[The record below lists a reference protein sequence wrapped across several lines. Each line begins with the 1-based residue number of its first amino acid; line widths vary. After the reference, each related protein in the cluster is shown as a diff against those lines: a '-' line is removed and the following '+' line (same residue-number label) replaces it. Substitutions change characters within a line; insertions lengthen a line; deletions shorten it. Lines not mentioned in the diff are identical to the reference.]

1 MAPCLY
7 QLIPTRTRATLT
19 VKQAL
24 TQRQWVRGIS
34 GGMSAD
40 AIVEYLHIWE
50 ATDGVRFSSQADKLI
65 WRWTQDGAYS
75 AQSAYKMLHA
85 GLIKF
90 KGHHLVWKTWAP
102 LKVKI
107 FLWLA
112 LWRCH
117 WTGDRRLRHGLEA
130 REMCYLCDQEVETID
145 HIIASCS
152 YSREVWHRILQ
163 VLHRPFPQL
172 ASTTFSW
179 WKHLRAGCNDPQQS
193 SIDSLFAL
201 MSWHV

>member
-1 MAPCLY
+1 MIAGLTLAPA
-7 QLIPTRTRATLT
+7 PTVAIMRQESHSVPAPAVATVPQQGAFST
-19 VKQAL
+19 PPFPAVCSH
-24 TQRQWVRGIS
+24 R
-34 GGMSAD
+34 
-40 AIVEYLHIWE
+40 E
-50 ATDGVRFSSQADKLI
+50 A
-65 WRWTQDGAYS
+65 AYS
-75 AQSAYKMLHA
+75 AQSAYKMLQA
-85 GLIKF
+85 RLIKF
-90 KGHHLVWKTWAP
+90 KGHHLVWKRWVP
-102 LKVKI
+102 LKVKF

-112 LWRCH
+112 LRQRH

-179 WKHLRAGCNDPQQS
+179 WKHL
-193 SIDSLFAL
+193 
-201 MSWHV
+201 